1 MPFSK
6 TVCQQFVW
14 NLQQSLRQESEL
26 QSLLE
31 TTMHVKTL
39 YLDWA
44 QSCKKKFSSNK
55 ETNKGSFST

>member
-6 TVCQQFVW
+6 TVRQQFVW

-31 TTMHVKTL
+31 TTMHVKML

-44 QSCKKKFSSNK
+44 QSCKKKILFK
-55 ETNKGSFST
+55 